1 VWRDEKFRIRKTIF
15 PVFLDPSKQRHD
27 GDGERAANGDEHH
40 NSFGLGV
47 VSYKSFLSLRLFVR
61 FLIMVMVNLPD
72 ALQPQPHLDT

>member
-1 VWRDEKFRIRKTIF
+1 MMEMEREK
-15 PVFLDPSKQRHD
+15 
-27 GDGERAANGDEHH
+27 RAANGDEHH

-47 VSYKSFLSLRLFVR
+47 VSYKSFARPLRLFVR